1 MKTCQIL
8 CSLFLLLLLAGCGQA
23 AAPAAVRTQEDDSQT
38 DAPAAVLTREDDSQA
53 QLTDCGGDGTQFQG
67 TLQLTLPEEEG
78 GDPRAVASVLEETYQ
93 PTLTVQGQTQPL
105 AVREFTMDQEAD
117 GAYTLTFVCSM
128 PLDPFPEKGT
138 VGEIAVPTFPGTLS
152 YVF

>member
-23 AAPAAVRTQEDDSQT
+23 DAPANVLAQEDDSQA
-38 DAPAAVLTREDDSQA
+38 DAPAAVLTREDNSQA

-78 GDPRAVASVLEETYQ
+78 GDPKAVASVLEETY
-93 PTLTVQGQTQPL
+93 
-105 AVREFTMDQEAD
+105 
-117 GAYTLTFVCSM
+117 
-128 PLDPFPEKGT
+128 
-138 VGEIAVPTFPGTLS
+138 
-152 YVF
+152 